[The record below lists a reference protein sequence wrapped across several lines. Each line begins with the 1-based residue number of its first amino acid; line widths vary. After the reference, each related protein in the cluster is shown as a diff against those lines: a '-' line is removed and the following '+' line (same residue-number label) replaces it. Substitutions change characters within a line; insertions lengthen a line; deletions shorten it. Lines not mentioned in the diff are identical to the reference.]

1 MCIYI
6 WAASETD
13 KIARLL
19 KSDIRRLSVYLI
31 HQLLKYVYIIKKLL
45 QNIISN
51 FRGAKARF
59 HAILLS
65 FLVKALL
72 LKKTFICLQSIL
84 LWMVVYVKLLPNIE
98 QWVRYTWQVM
108 QVCYNSTHL
117 WWIYHVNLRL
127 SRKLRK
133 LIQLEKHYD
142 SQLQNI

>member
-1 MCIYI
+1 MYWKRVNRLCIYI

-72 LKKTFICLQSIL
+72 LKKNIYLPTEYFAMSGCLCQTLAKYRTMSKI
-84 LWMVVYVKLLPNIE
+84 
-98 QWVRYTWQVM
+98 
-108 QVCYNSTHL
+108 HL
-117 WWIYHVNLRL
+117 TSDASVLQLNTPLVNLSCRP
-127 SRKLRK
+127 KT
-133 LIQLEKHYD
+133 
-142 SQLQNI
+142 